1 MAVDRC
7 GFAFNRDRVNM
18 TLPSVQRDLFDAV
31 ARVSKRL
38 IIVVVSA
45 GGVDLGAAY
54 EGAADAIMYV
64 VNLAH

>member
-1 MAVDRC
+1 
-7 GFAFNRDRVNM
+7 M